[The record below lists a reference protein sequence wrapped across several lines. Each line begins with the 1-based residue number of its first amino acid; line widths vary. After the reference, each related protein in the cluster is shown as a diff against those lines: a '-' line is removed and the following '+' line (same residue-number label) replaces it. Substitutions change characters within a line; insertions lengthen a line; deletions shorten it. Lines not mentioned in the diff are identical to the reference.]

1 MNGIIGTIVLV
12 TQMNSLNGITTRYEQ
27 IRQDMGLSIVFVFE
41 DGDAIDAYMGY
52 SSFPQKILIQ
62 LPEEDLLEWIPHW
75 TDGKDKQDGKY
86 MHKCRFVKLIYQ
98 ICKAMDYLEE
108 DKEGDPIGMIF
119 C

>member
-1 MNGIIGTIVLV
+1 
-12 TQMNSLNGITTRYEQ
+12 
-27 IRQDMGLSIVFVFE
+27 MGLSIVFVFE

-62 LPEEDLLEWIPHW
+62 LPREDLVEWIPHW

-108 DKEGDPIGMIF
+108 DKEEDPIGMIF